1 MENASS
7 FSIFT
12 FQKLSNGI
20 KNSQFA
26 QGLSPIFLSHIFKTP
41 SLK

>member
-7 FSIFT
+7 IRIST
-12 FQKLSNGI
+12 FQELSKYGI

-26 QGLSPIFLSHIFKTP
+26 QDLPPIYIFVPTF
-41 SLK
+41 